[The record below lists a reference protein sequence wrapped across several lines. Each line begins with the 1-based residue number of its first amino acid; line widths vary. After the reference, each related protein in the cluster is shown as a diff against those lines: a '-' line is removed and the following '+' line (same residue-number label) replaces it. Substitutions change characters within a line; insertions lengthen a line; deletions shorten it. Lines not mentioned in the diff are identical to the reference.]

1 MLGFRLNL
9 ARFADFRAVSL
20 PVEAPTV
27 GGRNALRVA
36 DCAYVSVGHA
46 NNGRDALRSQ
56 PSGGQPAHFAVS
68 SALHR
73 PIAIRSRKD
82 RIDCRLPWRAGAWRV
97 RIR

>member
-36 DCAYVSVGHA
+36 DRAHVSVGHA
-46 NNGRDALRSQ
+46 NNGRDALCSQ
-56 PSGGQPAHFAVS
+56 PSDDWASGAAPPLERCDDVLCEAVCG
-68 SALHR
+68 
-73 PIAIRSRKD
+73 I
-82 RIDCRLPWRAGAWRV
+82 
-97 RIR
+97 